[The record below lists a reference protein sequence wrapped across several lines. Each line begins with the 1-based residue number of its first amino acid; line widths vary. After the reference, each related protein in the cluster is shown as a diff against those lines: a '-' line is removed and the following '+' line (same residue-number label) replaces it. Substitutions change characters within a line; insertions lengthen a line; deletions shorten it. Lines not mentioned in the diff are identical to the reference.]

1 MKTLRPNEIIPPGSP
16 LPVRRNQTL
25 HWLRNQAAS
34 VAPFATLIILV
45 LFFGLASESFF
56 DPLNLRNILSQIAT
70 LSIVATGMT
79 FVLLC
84 GQIDLSVAAIATMT
98 GVIAANLF
106 SETGLPEI
114 LAILIGL
121 LVAGLFGMVS
131 GWGSTKVGLP
141 TFMMT
146 LVAMQVANG
155 AALFISKG
163 KINYKVPP
171 LLKSLG
177 SEYVGPI
184 PLVVVMGIIVLL
196 VGHLVLTYTRFG
208 RYVYMTGSNRTGA
221 ELSGINTRFVIGAC
235 LVISAACAGL
245 AGMLNTGR
253 LGSAQSYGL
262 DSFLLDSITAVVL
275 GGTSLFGGQGG
286 VKNTVIGLLVFGV
299 LSNGL
304 NQIQLDIYIRLLIA
318 GLILLAA
325 LLINNYALK
334 LRSVDTEVD

>member
-1 MKTLRPNEIIPPGSP
+1 MKSVSDKPTAEVKAVASRRPKMVS
-16 LPVRRNQTL
+16 
-25 HWLRNQAAS
+25 WLRKRAADL
-34 VAPFATLIILV
+34 APFATLAVLV
-45 LFFGLASESFF
+45 IFFGLASDSFL
-56 DPLNLRNILSQIAT
+56 DIYNLRNILSQIAT

-84 GQIDLSVAAIATMT
+84 GQIDLSVAAVATMT

-106 SETGLPEI
+106 SEAKLPEI
-114 LAILIGL
+114 VAVLAGIV
-121 LVAGLFGMVS
+121 VAGIFGSVS
-131 GWGSTKVGLP
+131 GWGTTKVGLP
-141 TFMMT
+141 SFMMT

-163 KINYKVPP
+163 KINYNVPP

-177 SEYVGPI
+177 SEYLGPI
-184 PLVVVMGIIVLL
+184 PLVVVMGAIALII
-196 VGHLVLTYTRFG
+196 GHVVLTYTRFG
-208 RYVYMTGSNRTGA
+208 RYVYMTGSNRVGA
-221 ELSGINTRFVIGAC
+221 ELSGINTRLVIGAC
-235 LVISAACAGL
+235 LVISAVCAGI

-334 LRSVDTEVD
+334 LRSVETEIES

>member
-1 MKTLRPNEIIPPGSP
+1 MKSVSETPATETKAVASRRPKTIS
-16 LPVRRNQTL
+16 
-25 HWLRNQAAS
+25 WLRKRAADL
-34 VAPFATLIILV
+34 APFATLALLV
-45 LFFGLASESFF
+45 IFFGLASDSFL
-56 DPLNLRNILSQIAT
+56 DIYNLRNILSQIAT

-84 GQIDLSVAAIATMT
+84 GQIDLSVAAVATMT

-106 SETGLPEI
+106 SEAKMPEI
-114 LAILIGL
+114 VAVLAGIA
-121 LVAGLFGMVS
+121 VAGVFGFVS
-131 GWGSTKVGLP
+131 GWGTTKVGLP
-141 TFMMT
+141 SFMMT

-163 KINYKVPP
+163 KINYNVPP
-171 LLKSLG
+171 VLKSLG
-177 SEYVGPI
+177 SDYLGPI
-184 PLVVVMGIIVLL
+184 PLVVVMGAIALII
-196 VGHLVLTYTRFG
+196 GHVVLTYTRFG
-208 RYVYMTGSNRTGA
+208 RYVYMTGSNRVGA
-221 ELSGINTRFVIGAC
+221 ELSGINTRMVIGAC
-235 LVISAACAGL
+235 LVISAVCAGI

-318 GLILLAA
+318 GLILLTA

-334 LRSVDTEVD
+334 LRSVETEIES

>member
-1 MKTLRPNEIIPPGSP
+1 MKTATDQPVSEVKAAIP
-16 LPVRRNQTL
+16 RRTKL
-25 HWLRNQAAS
+25 TYWLRNRAADL
-34 VAPFATLIILV
+34 APFATLAILV
-45 LFFGLASESFF
+45 IFFGLASDSFL
-56 DPLNLRNILSQIAT
+56 DIYNLRNILSQIAT

-106 SETGLPEI
+106 SEAKLPEI
-114 LAILIGL
+114 VAILAGVV
-121 LVAGLFGMVS
+121 VAGIFGIVS
-131 GWGSTKVGLP
+131 GWGTTKVGLP
-141 TFMMT
+141 SFMMT

-163 KINYKVPP
+163 KINYNIPP

-177 SEYVGPI
+177 SEYLGPI
-184 PLVVVMGIIVLL
+184 PLVVVMGAIVLIIGY
-196 VGHLVLTYTRFG
+196 VVLTYTRFG

-221 ELSGINTRFVIGAC
+221 ELSGINTKLIIGSC
-235 LVISAACAGL
+235 LAISGVCAGV

-286 VKNTVIGLLVFGV
+286 IKNTVIGLLVFGV

-325 LLINNYALK
+325 LLINSYAMK
-334 LRSVDTEVD
+334 LRSTKTEVE

>member
-1 MKTLRPNEIIPPGSP
+1 MKTVSDPPGA
-16 LPVRRNQTL
+16 QTTASAQQRAKL
-25 HWLRNQAAS
+25 LNWLRNRAAAL
-34 VAPFATLIILV
+34 APFATLAILV
-45 LFFGLASESFF
+45 IFFTFASDSFLNI
-56 DPLNLRNILSQIAT
+56 DNLRNILAQIAT

-84 GQIDLSVAAIATMT
+84 GQIDLSVAAVATMS
-98 GVIAANLF
+98 GVIAATLF
-106 SETGLPEI
+106 SDVGLPEI
-114 LAILIGL
+114 LAIIVAALIA
-121 LVAGLFGMVS
+121 LVFGIVS
-131 GWGSTKVGLP
+131 GWGTTKVGLP
-141 TFMMT
+141 SFMMT
-146 LVAMQVANG
+146 LVGMQVANG
-155 AALFISKG
+155 LALYISKG
-163 KINYKVPP
+163 KINYNVPP
-171 LLKSLG
+171 ILKTLG
-177 SEYVGPI
+177 SERLFGAI
-184 PLVVVMGIIVLL
+184 PLVVVAGAITLL
-196 VGHLVLTYTRFG
+196 VGHIVLTYTRFG
-208 RYVYMTGSNRTGA
+208 RYVYMTGSNRVGA

-235 LVISAACAGL
+235 LAISAFCAGL

-325 LLINNYALK
+325 LLINNYAMK
-334 LRSVDTEVD
+334 LRSVQVEAE